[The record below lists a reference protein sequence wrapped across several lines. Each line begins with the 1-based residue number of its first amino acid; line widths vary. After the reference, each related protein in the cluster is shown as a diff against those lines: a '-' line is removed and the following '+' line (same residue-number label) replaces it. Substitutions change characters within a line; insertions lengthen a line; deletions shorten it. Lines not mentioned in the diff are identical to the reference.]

1 MFMAS
6 VSLYVGSYHLLI
18 FFRRRQHRED
28 LTFALLCLMN
38 GLYDVFCFGL
48 YNATSVVQGAWWQK
62 GQFISLALFIIA
74 FLWFITAYTRS
85 KPGVA
90 VYFFTAFFLI
100 AIIVQ
105 IVDRSSL
112 TFAVDDPSIKDI
124 VLPWGLHITY
134 YEAALGPFTT
144 IQGLMGTAFS
154 LYVLWR
160 GVRFFRRGKRK
171 GRSPLFFALCLMTAA
186 GINDGMMSNGLYSFI
201 YLIEYSYLAMI
212 IAMAFALSGTVVDSA
227 VAKDALRASEARFRS
242 LVETSSDWVW
252 EVDAA
257 GVYTYASPKV
267 TELLGYTPEEMIGKT
282 PFDFMSSEE
291 FDRVNAAFRDA
302 VANKKPIERLENTA
316 LRKDGRSVVLETSGV
331 PFFDGTGKLMGYR
344 GVDRDI
350 TEPKRA
356 EEEIRRLNAE
366 LERRVVERTAEL
378 ETAVKELEAFS
389 YSVSHDLRA
398 PLRTM
403 GGFTRILLEDFASV
417 LTPEVSRY
425 VSTIHEN
432 SRRMGSLVDA
442 LLDFSRLSRQPL
454 DKQPI
459 SMEELVR
466 QALQDLDEERRGRS
480 IVIVV
485 GELPASRGDPTLLRQ
500 VWINLIS
507 NAIKFTRG
515 QPAARIEIGC
525 GERDG
530 RRAYY
535 VRDNGVG
542 FDMQY
547 ADKLF
552 GVFQRLHR
560 NEEFEGTGI
569 GLAIVH
575 RIIRRHDGR
584 VWTEARP
591 GAGATFHFTI

>member
-1 MFMAS
+1 
-6 VSLYVGSYHLLI
+6 
-18 FFRRRQHRED
+18 
-28 LTFALLCLMN
+28 
-38 GLYDVFCFGL
+38 L
-48 YNATSVVQGAWWQK
+48 YNVTSVVEGAWWQK

-74 FLWFITAYTRS
+74 FLWFMTDYTRS
-85 KPGVA
+85 KPGIA
-90 VYFFTAFFLI
+90 VYSFTAFFLI

-112 TFAVDDPSIKDI
+112 TFAIDSPSIKEI
-124 VLPWGLHITY
+124 LLPWGLHITY
-134 YEAALGPFTT
+134 YEAALGPFTMV
-144 IQGLMGTAFS
+144 QGLMGTAFS
-154 LYVLWR
+154 LYALWR

-171 GRSPLFFALCLMTAA
+171 DAGPLLFALGLMTAA

-212 IAMAFALSGTVVDSA
+212 IVMAFALSGTVVDTA
-227 VAKDALRASEARFRS
+227 MAKDALRASEARFRS

-252 EVDAA
+252 EVDGSGA
-257 GVYTYASPKV
+257 YTYASPKV

-282 PFDFMSSEE
+282 AFDFMSLEE
-291 FDRVNAAFRDA
+291 VNRVSSVFRDA
-302 VANKKPIERLENTA
+302 VANKKPFERLENTA
-316 LRKDGRSVVLETSGV
+316 LHKDGRSVVLETSGV
-331 PFFDGTGKLMGYR
+331 PFFDEAGKLLGYR

-350 TEPKRA
+350 TERRRA
-356 EEEIRRLNAE
+356 EEEIRRLNVE
-366 LERRVVERTAEL
+366 LEQRVVERTAEL

-403 GGFTRILLEDFASV
+403 GGFTRILLQDFGSK
-417 LTPEVSRY
+417 LPPDVSRY

-432 SRRMGSLVDA
+432 SQRMGRLVDA

-454 DKQPI
+454 DKQPV

-466 QALQDLDEERRGRS
+466 QALQDLDEEQRGRS
-480 IVIVV
+480 IEIVI
-485 GELPASRGDPTLLRQ
+485 GALPASQGDPTLLRQ

-507 NAIKFTRG
+507 NALKFSRE

-530 RRAYY
+530 KHVYF

-560 NEEFEGTGI
+560 NDEFEGTGI
-569 GLAIVH
+569 GLAIVQ
-575 RIIRRHDGR
+575 RIIRRHGGQ

-591 GAGATFHFTI
+591 GAGATFYFTI